1 MPTADV
7 TVAEAIHEAC
17 SPSDF
22 EALVATLYENEG
34 FETRVKPRGTR
45 ETALDFGSER
55 ATAAKDTAAE
65 AGESAKETASET
77 ADKSK
82 DKTSNV
88 EDKLC

>member
-1 MPTADV
+1 M
-7 TVAEAIHEAC
+7 TVAEAVHEAC

-45 ETALDFGSER
+45 ETARFCER
-55 ATAAKDTAAE
+55 ATAAKDTAVE
-65 AGESAKETASET
+65 AGESASET

-82 DKTSNV
+82 DKASSVT
-88 EDKLC
+88 DKLC